1 MKSFA
6 VAIVLL
12 FTSAFVANV
21 SSQVILEVPGYA
33 VINGTNETSTYTERP
48 FYAFR
53 SVYYAEKPSPE
64 NRFLVSSRSKY
75 IYLGNFTA
83 IFVIATHSKS
93 PVSHGRSSTDNTQ
106 QCRMSST
113 ACWRRRLPIFERLH
127 APGR

>member
-75 IYLGNFTA
+75 IYILGKFHCYFCYSHPLQKPRIPWTKFNRQYATMQD
-83 IFVIATHSKS
+83 VLNRLLETKIAY
-93 PVSHGRSSTDNTQ
+93 
-106 QCRMSST
+106 
-113 ACWRRRLPIFERLH
+113 L
-127 APGR
+127 